1 MKKIFFVAIAV
12 LTTLASCQSS
22 KVKISGRFV
31 GSQAEMVY
39 LEQATA
45 LEQVVVD
52 SVKLNEDGRFN
63 IRLENVGKTPS
74 LYNIVFDNER
84 IPLLLT
90 GGDNI
95 EVNAAGKIARNYTV
109 EGSLESELL
118 REFNQ
123 NFIEGAIKLNGMI
136 SKYSDELSDE
146 ERKALTQEYS
156 KLYLDIKKQ
165 QLRFI
170 IENKNRIAAVYAL
183 HQRLM
188 NENYLFNGDSDV
200 IYYRTVADAVAETYP
215 ESHYLPILRSQI
227 ARMDAQISL
236 MSNIKEMNI
245 PEINLPDMF
254 GNNRALSSL
263 NGKVVLL
270 QFWSAAA
277 GNSNVVNA
285 DLKELYAKY
294 KDNGFEIFQVS
305 LDRSKAVWIN
315 SVQEQKLPW
324 ISVCDLRGEAS
335 PVIGEYNIQGLPT
348 SYLID
353 RNGQIVGKDLTTEK
367 LDAEVKRII

>member
-12 LTTLASCQSS
+12 LMTLASCQSS

-31 GSQAEMVY
+31 GSQADVVY

-45 LEQVVVD
+45 LEQILLD
-52 SVKLNEDGRFN
+52 SVKLGEDGRFDL
-63 IRLENVGKTPS
+63 RLDNVSNTPS
-74 LYNIVFDNER
+74 LYNIIFDNER

-90 GGDNI
+90 GGDDI

-136 SKYSDELSDE
+136 SKYSDELSE
-146 ERKALTQEYS
+146 EDRKSLTKEYS
-156 KLYLDIKKQ
+156 KLYLDIKQQ
-165 QLRFI
+165 QLHFI
-170 IENKNRIAAVYAL
+170 VENKNRIAAVYAL

-236 MSNIKEMNI
+236 LSKVKEMNM
-245 PEINLPDMF
+245 PEIELPDMF
-254 GNNRALSSL
+254 GNNRTLSSL
-263 NGKVVLL
+263 NGKVILL

-277 GNSNVVNA
+277 GNSNAMNA

-305 LDRSKAVWIN
+305 FDRSKAVWIN
-315 SVQEQKLPW
+315 AVQEQKLPW
-324 ISVCDLRGEAS
+324 ISVCDLRGETS
-335 PVIGEYNIQGLPT
+335 PTVGEYNVQNVPT

-353 RNGQIVGKDLTTEK
+353 RDGQIVGKDLTSEK
-367 LDAEVKRII
+367 LEAEVKRLI

>member
-12 LTTLASCQSS
+12 LMTLASCQSS

-31 GSQAEMVY
+31 GSQADVVY

-45 LEQVVVD
+45 LEQILLD
-52 SVKLNEDGRFN
+52 SVKLGEDGRFDL
-63 IRLENVGKTPS
+63 RLDNVSNTPS
-74 LYNIVFDNER
+74 LYNIIFDNER

-90 GGDNI
+90 GGDDI

-136 SKYSDELSDE
+136 SKYSDELSEE
-146 ERKALTQEYS
+146 ERKSLTKEYS
-156 KLYLDIKKQ
+156 KLYLDIKQQ
-165 QLRFI
+165 QLHFI
-170 IENKNRIAAVYAL
+170 VENKNRIAAVYAL

-236 MSNIKEMNI
+236 LSKVKEMNM
-245 PEINLPDMF
+245 PEIEMPEMF
-254 GNNRALSSL
+254 GNNRTLSSL
-263 NGKVVLL
+263 NGKVILL

-277 GNSNVVNA
+277 GNSNAMNA

-305 LDRSKAVWIN
+305 FDRSKAVWIN
-315 SVQEQKLPW
+315 AVQEQKLPW
-324 ISVCDLRGEAS
+324 ISVCDLRGETS
-335 PVIGEYNIQGLPT
+335 PTVGEYNVQNVPT

-353 RNGQIVGKDLTTEK
+353 RDGQIVGKDLTSEK
-367 LDAEVKRII
+367 LEAEVKRLI

>member
-236 MSNIKEMNI
+236 MSNIKEMNM

-270 QFWSAAA
+270 QF
-277 GNSNVVNA
+277 
-285 DLKELYAKY
+285 
-294 KDNGFEIFQVS
+294 
-305 LDRSKAVWIN
+305 
-315 SVQEQKLPW
+315 
-324 ISVCDLRGEAS
+324 
-335 PVIGEYNIQGLPT
+335 
-348 SYLID
+348 
-353 RNGQIVGKDLTTEK
+353 
-367 LDAEVKRII
+367 

>member
-12 LTTLASCQSS
+12 LMTLASCQSS

-31 GSQAEMVY
+31 GSQADVVY

-45 LEQVVVD
+45 LEQILLD
-52 SVKLNEDGRFN
+52 SVKLGEDGRFDL
-63 IRLENVGKTPS
+63 RLDNVSNTPS
-74 LYNIVFDNER
+74 LYNIIFDNER

-90 GGDNI
+90 GGDDI

-136 SKYSDELSDE
+136 SKYSDELSEE
-146 ERKALTQEYS
+146 ERKALTKEYS
-156 KLYLDIKKQ
+156 KLYLDIKQQ
-165 QLRFI
+165 QLHFI
-170 IENKNRIAAVYAL
+170 VENKNRIAAVYAL

-236 MSNIKEMNI
+236 LSKVKEMNM
-245 PEINLPDMF
+245 PEIELPDMF
-254 GNNRALSSL
+254 GNNRTLSSL
-263 NGKVVLL
+263 NGKVILL

-277 GNSNVVNA
+277 GNSNAMNA

-305 LDRSKAVWIN
+305 FDRSKAVWIN
-315 SVQEQKLPW
+315 AVQEQKLPW
-324 ISVCDLRGEAS
+324 ISVCDLRGETS
-335 PVIGEYNIQGLPT
+335 PTVGEYNVQNVPT

-353 RNGQIVGKDLTTEK
+353 RDGQIVGKDLTSEK
-367 LDAEVKRII
+367 LEAEVKRLI

>member
-95 EVNAAGKIARNYTV
+95 EVNAAGKIARTYTV

-146 ERKALTQEYS
+146 ERKTLTQEYS

>member
-63 IRLENVGKTPS
+63 IRVENVGKTPS

-95 EVNAAGKIARNYTV
+95 EVNAAGKIARTYTV

-236 MSNIKEMNI
+236 MSNIKEMNM

>member
-12 LTTLASCQSS
+12 LMTLASCQSS

-31 GSQAEMVY
+31 GSQADVVY

-45 LEQVVVD
+45 LEQILLD
-52 SVKLNEDGRFN
+52 SVKLGEDGRFDL
-63 IRLENVGKTPS
+63 RLDNVSNTPS
-74 LYNIVFDNER
+74 LYNIIFDNER

-90 GGDNI
+90 GGDDI

-136 SKYSDELSDE
+136 SKYSDELSEE
-146 ERKALTQEYS
+146 ERKVLTKEYS
-156 KLYLDIKKQ
+156 KLYLDIKQQ
-165 QLRFI
+165 QLHFI
-170 IENKNRIAAVYAL
+170 VENKNRIAAVYAL

-236 MSNIKEMNI
+236 LSKVKEMNM
-245 PEINLPDMF
+245 PEIELPDMF
-254 GNNRALSSL
+254 GNNRTLSSL
-263 NGKVVLL
+263 NGKVILL

-277 GNSNVVNA
+277 GNSNAMNA

-305 LDRSKAVWIN
+305 FDRSKAVWIN
-315 SVQEQKLPW
+315 AVQEQKLPW
-324 ISVCDLRGEAS
+324 ISVCDLRGETS
-335 PVIGEYNIQGLPT
+335 PTVGEYNVQNVPT

-353 RNGQIVGKDLTTEK
+353 RDGQIVGKDLTSEK
-367 LDAEVKRII
+367 LEAEVKRLI

>member
-236 MSNIKEMNI
+236 MSNIKEMNM

>member
-95 EVNAAGKIARNYTV
+95 EVNAAGKIARTYTV

>member
-12 LTTLASCQSS
+12 LMTLASCQSS

-31 GSQAEMVY
+31 GSQADVVY

-45 LEQVVVD
+45 LEQILLD
-52 SVKLNEDGRFN
+52 SVKLGEDGRFDL
-63 IRLENVGKTPS
+63 RLDNVSNTPS
-74 LYNIVFDNER
+74 LYNIIFDNER

-90 GGDNI
+90 GGDDI

-136 SKYSDELSDE
+136 SKYSDELSEE
-146 ERKALTQEYS
+146 ERKSLTKEYS
-156 KLYLDIKKQ
+156 KLYLDIKQQ
-165 QLRFI
+165 QLHFI
-170 IENKNRIAAVYAL
+170 VENKNRIAAVYAL

-236 MSNIKEMNI
+236 LSKVKEMNM
-245 PEINLPDMF
+245 PEIELPDMF
-254 GNNRALSSL
+254 GNNRTLSSL
-263 NGKVVLL
+263 NGKVILL

-277 GNSNVVNA
+277 GNSNAMNA

-305 LDRSKAVWIN
+305 FDRSKAVWIN
-315 SVQEQKLPW
+315 AVQEQKLPW
-324 ISVCDLRGEAS
+324 ISVCDLRGETS
-335 PVIGEYNIQGLPT
+335 PTVGEYNVQNVPT

-353 RNGQIVGKDLTTEK
+353 RDGQIVGKDLTSEK
-367 LDAEVKRII
+367 LEAEVKRLI